1 MREWVAFWNTANSIY
16 VNARHRD
23 VHYRSIADDIRAYVP
38 GPDAAVLDYGCGE
51 ALHADRVAAAAATL
65 TLSDAA
71 PAVREGLARRFAA
84 DARIAVRAPEEVEAL
99 PDASFDLIVMHSVA
113 QYLTPDELDGVL
125 ARFRRLVKPDGR
137 LVLGDVVPPTHSLIG
152 SARALIAFAARN
164 GFLMAALGG
173 LLRTAFSDYSRLRA
187 RVGLRFYDEAAML
200 RKLAAAGF
208 TVQRASHN
216 IGHDT
221 GRMTFVATPR

>member
-38 GPDAAVLDYGCGE
+38 GPGAAVLDFGCGE

-65 TLSDAA
+65 TLTDAA
-71 PAVREGLARRFAA
+71 PAVREGLARRFSA
-84 DARIAVRAPEEVEAL
+84 DAKIMVRSPEEVEAQ

-113 QYLTPDELDGVL
+113 QYLTSDELDGML

-137 LVLGDVVPPTHSLIG
+137 VVLGDVVPPTHSLIG
-152 SARALIAFAARN
+152 STSALIGFAARN
-164 GFLMAALGG
+164 GFLLAALGG

-187 RVGLRFYDEAAML
+187 RIGLSFYDEAAMRRRL
-200 RKLAAAGF
+200 TAAGF
-208 TVQRASHN
+208 EVQRAARN

-221 GRMTFVATPR
+221 GRMTFVAAPR